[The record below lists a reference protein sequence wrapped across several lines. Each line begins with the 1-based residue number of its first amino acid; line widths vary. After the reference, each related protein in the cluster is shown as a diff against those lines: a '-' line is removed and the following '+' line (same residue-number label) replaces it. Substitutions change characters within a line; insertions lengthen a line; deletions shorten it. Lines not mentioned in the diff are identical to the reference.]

1 MHKTWTDFTI
11 CLFFLP
17 LLLAHHTL
25 STHHSFTAILSIWS
39 TFFLI
44 FCLDSNEQQHKNIKN
59 QNQPKKKGK
68 PFHCEDH
75 GIEATPHITTRST
88 SANLSANNHESTD
101 DYCLLK
107 FEPSDCSYLCKDP
120 KKKPQKTQQI
130 KPINKQR
137 TLSNSSTRY
146 LSVARTH
153 IHSHS
158 LNIRVFVSIYSIL
171 WDIWF
176 SVLYLIVCVC
186 ACAIFVCFTFVVS
199 LVLSSV
205 CMCSS
210 LYRFDS
216 IFCRCFDSV
225 SLYKLYV
232 LCAFVF
238 GWFWSRTLFYPFPV
252 VSAFVFVCVFLKFI
266 TLSLFLTLSL
276 FRSLCVCV
284 CVYHELV
291 CPDNLAIFDWIEL
304 ISKTFPKY
312 GNSKINWIHS
322 IRSLYYVF
330 HISHPYKVLS
340 IQMGNSTNCSF
351 ILFNYYAVSVCH
363 RHHRHLLTS
372 LLSFS
377 ISFQFVTHCTCR
389 DIK

>member
-186 ACAIFVCFTFVVS
+186 VCLCDFRLFHFCCFFGFVKRVHVFKS
-199 LVLSSV
+199 LSV
-205 CMCSS
+205 
-210 LYRFDS
+210 
-216 IFCRCFDSV
+216 
-225 SLYKLYV
+225 
-232 LCAFVF
+232 
-238 GWFWSRTLFYPFPV
+238 WFNF
-252 VSAFVFVCVFLKFI
+252 
-266 TLSLFLTLSL
+266 LSL
-276 FRSLCVCV
+276 FRFSITIQTVCVVRVCFRLILVQNVVLSLSCCVRFCFCLCFSKIHHSFSFSHSLPLSFSVCV
-284 CVYHELV
+284 CMRVPWTCVSVQTILQYS
-291 CPDNLAIFDWIEL
+291 IEL
-304 ISKTFPKY
+304 
-312 GNSKINWIHS
+312 N
-322 IRSLYYVF
+322 
-330 HISHPYKVLS
+330 
-340 IQMGNSTNCSF
+340 
-351 ILFNYYAVSVCH
+351 
-363 RHHRHLLTS
+363 
-372 LLSFS
+372 
-377 ISFQFVTHCTCR
+377 
-389 DIK
+389 